1 VTYQPYPSADSYI
14 ATQLRGT
21 VGPPQPRSLRNAVR
35 LMWAGAGV
43 AVLTT
48 IVEFAVRGRIRAL
61 VFNGMRRNDH
71 HALTVAQLH
80 QWASGTFAA
89 YLVAG
94 VISVFLWVWMAWAN
108 NRASGWA
115 RIVATVFCGV
125 DTIFVFVS
133 LHRASVS
140 ILFLLAQWLIGV
152 AATALLWQRETTQ
165 FIGPG

>member
-43 AVLTT
+43 AVVTT
-48 IVEFAVRGRIRAL
+48 IVEFVVRGSIRAL
-61 VFNGMRRNDH
+61 VFHGMRRNARH
-71 HALTVAQLH
+71 IYTVAQVH
-80 QWASGTFAA
+80 QWANATVVA

-94 VISVFLWVWMAWAN
+94 VLSVLLWAWMAWAN

-133 LHRASVS
+133 LHRASTS

-152 AATALLWQRETTQ
+152 AVTALLWQRETTE